1 MRTRRARRA
10 MCLAAAL
17 GLLLPALARSAESAS
32 LSKLGWLAGRWVD
45 DSGGNLSEETWTAPA
60 GDGILGMW
68 RLVVKGEIKLS
79 EILTIQS
86 EGQTLVLRLRHF
98 DAKLVGREEKD
109 KPLELTLAGWNEH
122 EARFEGPGS
131 DGQGL
136 ALTYRHPDADTLA
149 CTVELRG
156 KKEEFTF
163 KRAK

>member
-1 MRTRRARRA
+1 MRRTVLLTFALVFA
-10 MCLAAAL
+10 LAARA
-17 GLLLPALARSAESAS
+17 AAAESAS
-32 LSKLGWLAGRWVD
+32 LSKLDWLAGRWVD
-45 DSGGNLSEETWTAPA
+45 DSGGNLSEETWTAPS

-68 RLVVKGEIKLS
+68 RLVVKGQITLS
-79 EILTIQS
+79 EILTIQA

-109 KPLELTLAGWNEH
+109 KPLELTLAGWNES

-131 DGQGL
+131 DGTGL

-149 CTVELRG
+149 CTVEIHG

>member
-1 MRTRRARRA
+1 MRRTVLMAV
-10 MCLAAAL
+10 
-17 GLLLPALARSAESAS
+17 ALALAVLAGGLFAAESAS
-32 LSKLGWLAGRWVD
+32 LSKLDWLAGRWVD
-45 DSGGNLSEETWTAPA
+45 DSGGNLSEEIWTAPS
-60 GDGILGMW
+60 GDSILGTW
-68 RLVVKGEIKLS
+68 RLVVKGQIKLS
-79 EILTIQS
+79 EILTIQA

-109 KPLELTLAGWNEH
+109 KPLELTLAGWNER

-136 ALTYRHPDADTLA
+136 ALTYRHPDADTLS

-163 KRAK
+163 KRAP

>member
-1 MRTRRARRA
+1 

-17 GLLLPALARSAESAS
+17 GFLLSTFARSAESAS
-32 LSKLGWLAGRWVD
+32 LSTLGWLAGRWVD
-45 DSGGNLSEETWTAPA
+45 DSGGNVSEEIWTAPS
-60 GDGILGMW
+60 GDSILGTW
-68 RLVVKGEIKLS
+68 RLVVKGQIKLS
-79 EILTIQS
+79 EILTIQA

-98 DAKLVGREEKD
+98 DAKLVGREERD
-109 KPLELTLAGWNEH
+109 KPLELTLAGWNER

-136 ALTYRHPDADTLA
+136 ALTYRHPDADTLS

>member
-1 MRTRRARRA
+1 MRRTALLTLTLAFAFLTRAV
-10 MCLAAAL
+10 
-17 GLLLPALARSAESAS
+17 SADSAS
-32 LSKLGWLAGRWVD
+32 LAKLSWLAGRWVD
-45 DSGGNLSEETWTAPA
+45 DSGGNLSEETWTAPS

-68 RLVVKGEIKLS
+68 RLVVGGQIKLS
-79 EILTIQS
+79 ELLTIQA
-86 EGQTLVLRLRHF
+86 EGQTPVLRLRHF
-98 DAKLVGREEKD
+98 DAKLVGREERD
-109 KPLELTLAGWNEH
+109 KPLELTLAGWNER

-149 CTVELRG
+149 CTVERLG